1 MDLFDNT
8 ANSAPTGAAEGGAE
22 SLRPDQAEKS
32 QPALESAFEAP
43 GAEQSPKDRAAP
55 EAQVAAPA
63 SIPAVPEQPTYG
75 QAAQWAVEQAALA
88 KLGISAP
95 VSSSSKPEPDE
106 NMRDGAG
113 GTGNRASSVWSTE
126 EDDSLRSAVQVHS
139 SRNWKAIAAAVPSK
153 TSIQCLHR
161 WRKVLDPQLV
171 KGAWTAKEDNMIR
184 ELVGQN
190 GPRKW

>member
-1 MDLFDNT
+1 M
-8 ANSAPTGAAEGGAE
+8 
-22 SLRPDQAEKS
+22 
-32 QPALESAFEAP
+32 
-43 GAEQSPKDRAAP
+43 
-55 EAQVAAPA
+55 
-63 SIPAVPEQPTYG
+63 
-75 QAAQWAVEQAALA
+75 EQAALA

-171 KGAWTAKEDNMIR
+171 KGAWTAEEDNMIR
-184 ELVGQN
+184 EIVGQN
-190 GPRKW
+190 GARKW